1 MANEIQKEAE
11 ARKLVIE
18 LPLEGVLAF
27 NDLMSRTEP
36 KGRSEMRNHSKLF
49 RAFNAACRKYKD
61 ESKTEF
67 NWQAAAVEYVDEG
80 AIEYLTLILEKRI
93 DSGIPGQL
101 STGFAGILEA
111 VDEYKD
117 AKKRAKA

>member
-1 MANEIQKEAE
+1 MANEVAKEAE
-11 ARKLVIE
+11 AKKLVIDFQ
-18 LPLEGVLAF
+18 LESVLAF

-61 ESKTEF
+61 DSKTEF
-67 NWQAAAVEYVDEG
+67 NWQAAVVEYVDEG
-80 AIEYLTLILEKRI
+80 AIDYLITILEKRI

-101 STGFAGILEA
+101 STGFASILEA
-111 VDEYKD
+111 TDEYKD
-117 AKKRAKA
+117 AKKRAK

>member
-1 MANEIQKEAE
+1 MGNEVAQEAE
-11 ARKLVIE
+11 KQKLVIE

-49 RAFNAACRKYKD
+49 REFNAKCRKYKD
-61 ESKTEF
+61 DTKTEF
-67 NWQAAAVEYVDEG
+67 NWQAATVEFVDEG
-80 AIEYLTLILEKRI
+80 AIEYFITTLEKRI

-101 STGFAGILEA
+101 STGFAAMLEA
-111 VDEYKD
+111 TDEYKD
-117 AKKRAKA
+117 LKKRAK

>member
-1 MANEIQKEAE
+1 MGNEIQKEAE
-11 ARKLVIE
+11 AKRLVID
-18 LPLEGVLAF
+18 LQLEGVLAF

-61 ESKTEF
+61 EAKTEF
-67 NWQAAAVEYVDEG
+67 NWQPCKVEFVDEG
-80 AIEYLTLILEKRI
+80 AIDYLITILEKRI
-93 DSGIPGQL
+93 DAGIPGQL

-111 VDEYKD
+111 TDEYKD
-117 AKKRAKA
+117 AKKRAK

>member
-11 ARKLVIE
+11 ARKLVID
-18 LPLEGVLAF
+18 LQLEGVLAF

-61 ESKTEF
+61 DTKTEF
-67 NWQAAAVEYVDEG
+67 NWQAAPVEYVDEG
-80 AIEYLTLILEKRI
+80 AIDYLITILEKRI
-93 DSGIPGQL
+93 DAGIPGQL
-101 STGFAGILEA
+101 STGFACILEA
-111 VDEYKD
+111 TDEYKD
-117 AKKRAKA
+117 AKKRAK